1 MLKSVSTLGMMVHAV
16 VPAPGEVKVNGSQSE
31 TGPRQ
36 ECGALSKRKK
46 KDLQQ
51 KGVESMA

>member
-1 MLKSVSTLGMMVHAV
+1 MLKSVSTLGMVVHAV